1 VITDIS
7 FDAKSTLIQVIRL
20 ALAKGRTITI
30 GTATPA
36 LRYRELR
43 EEFPDIIM
51 VIEEQGVRI
60 MGNKK

>member
-7 FDAKSTLIQVIRL
+7 FDAKSTLFQVIKL
-20 ALAKGRTITI
+20 CLAKGRTITI

-36 LRYRELR
+36 LTYKELR

-51 VIEEQGVRI
+51 VIEEQGVKVI
-60 MGNKK
+60 GKK